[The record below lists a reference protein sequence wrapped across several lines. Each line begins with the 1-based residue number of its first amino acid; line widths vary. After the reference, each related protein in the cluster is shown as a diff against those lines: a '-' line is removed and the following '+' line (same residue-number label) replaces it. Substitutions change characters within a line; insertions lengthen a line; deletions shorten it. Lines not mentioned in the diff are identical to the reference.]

1 MKKTSKEYTE
11 HILRRMTVDMF
22 IDLWQTKECALA
34 SIEESLDV
42 LEDFK
47 DHPAYEEK
55 RSTLEEARENLNK
68 KK

>member
-1 MKKTSKEYTE
+1 
-11 HILRRMTVDMF
+11 MTVDMF

-68 KK
+68 MK